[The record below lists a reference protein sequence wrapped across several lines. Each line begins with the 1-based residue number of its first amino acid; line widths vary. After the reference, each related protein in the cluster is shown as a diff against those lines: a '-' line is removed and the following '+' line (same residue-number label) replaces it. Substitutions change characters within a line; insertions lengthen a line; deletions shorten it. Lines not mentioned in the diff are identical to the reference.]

1 MKDVSSIFLSG
12 DFPASHTSLLAGGCL
27 PSRTLPLKPP
37 FRRIFWDSLPLR
49 NVSAV
54 QRLVRAPLSLR
65 DLSVHT
71 FRPSAVVV
79 LMATSHLFANGFP
92 EFYAYKKLQSQ
103 TAISKCY

>member
-12 DFPASHTSLLAGGCL
+12 DFPASRTSLLAGGCL

-49 NVSAV
+49 NVSAF

-65 DLSVHT
+65 DLSAQT
-71 FRPSAVVV
+71 FRGPVVV
-79 LMATSHLFANGFP
+79 LMATSRLFANGLP
-92 EFYAYKKLQSQ
+92 EFYAYKNWQSR